1 MPRLARSGAYI
12 FLLMV
17 AAVPSSAAA
26 QPVLSVSPTL
36 VNVHGYVGTNP
47 TSQTIQV
54 QNTGKRALKWSVVG
68 PTDGWLTV
76 SPTSGTNS
84 GNIVLSFQTSALPV
98 GVYGT
103 SFAVRSNTGA
113 SFIVTVGLQ
122 IDTATALTLPPPPPP
137 PTATSP
143 DGATTPPAASIVDGS
158 GSVWTIG
165 AGRSILR
172 NNVAAANGVGDLILW
187 LGGSIYVNN
196 LSYPDAN
203 GSWWQW
209 VGGSWSRL
217 AGDPR
222 TPSVSLAPAPQ
233 PAPAPSGVGPQS
245 TISCPAGAVDIWP
258 GTSISSVVASY
269 GGGTTFCIRAGIHY
283 LTSSITPKT
292 GNTFVGEYGAI
303 LDGSSWTTG
312 DDTQAAFRAHNQ
324 DIDYVT
330 IRNLVIRNM
339 PQRGIHAYYYMSNNW
354 TVEYTEIVSSKN
366 VGIVFPGDSLLRN
379 NYIHHNAFS
388 GYMGPYVHNT
398 TLEANEIAY
407 NGWQQKVMESANVT
421 FRNNFVHHNTGAG
434 IWFDSNNTGALVE
447 GNRVEDN
454 GHAGIWYEIS
464 SDAIFR
470 NNVIRRSADTAIFV
484 STSQNVQI
492 YGNTLENNFRGIV
505 YFLNCSTATG
515 QGFDLR
521 NNTAHD
527 NTIVVGTQSG
537 VFANGFSYAG
547 CTATQVAPYAGGSK
561 GLTFSRNTYRVPSLS
576 GWYWLWDATKFW
588 GSWQGLGMD
597 VDGSIS
603 Q

>member
-1 MPRLARSGAYI
+1 MPRLARSGSI
-12 FLLMV
+12 VFLLVFATLPSV
-17 AAVPSSAAA
+17 AVA
-26 QPVLSVSPTL
+26 VSPQKR
-36 VNVHGYVGTNP
+36 VAQGT
-47 TSQTIQV
+47 
-54 QNTGKRALKWSVVG
+54 
-68 PTDGWLTV
+68 
-76 SPTSGTNS
+76 
-84 GNIVLSFQTSALPV
+84 
-98 GVYGT
+98 
-103 SFAVRSNTGA
+103 
-113 SFIVTVGLQ
+113 
-122 IDTATALTLPPPPPP
+122 
-137 PTATSP
+137 TSP
-143 DGATTPPAASIVDGS
+143 DGTTTPPAASVVDAS
-158 GSVWTIG
+158 GAIWTIG
-165 AGRSILR
+165 SGRSILR
-172 NNVAAANGVGDLILW
+172 NNVSAANGVGDLILW

-196 LSYPDAN
+196 LTYPDAN

-209 VGGSWSRL
+209 LGSSWSPA

-222 TPSVSLAPAPQ
+222 TSSSSSSLTGPS
-233 PAPAPSGVGPQS
+233 PSGTTTPPAASILDSSGAIWTIAADRRILRSSVQAANGVGDLILWFNSTIYVNNRIYPDANGSWWQWLGSGWSPIPGDPRTSSTLTAAPPPPSPSAVGPQS
-245 TISCPAGAVDIWP
+245 TITCPVGAVNIWP
-258 GTSISSVVASY
+258 GMSISSTVASY
-269 GGGTTFCIRAGIHY
+269 GGGTTFCIHAGVYY

-292 GNTFVGEYGAI
+292 GDIFVGEYGAI

-354 TVEYTEIVSSKN
+354 TVEYTEIASSKN

-379 NYIHHNAFS
+379 NYIHHNAYA

-398 TLEANEIAY
+398 TLEGNEIAY
-407 NGWQQKVMESANVT
+407 NGWEQKVMESANVT

-492 YGNTLENNFRGIV
+492 YGNTLENNFRSIL
-505 YFLNCSTATG
+505 YFLNCYTATG

-527 NTIVVGTQSG
+527 NTIIVGTQNG
-537 VFANGFSYAG
+537 VIANGFSYGG
-547 CTATQVAPYAGGSK
+547 CTSTQVAPYAAGLK

-576 GWYWLWDATKFW
+576 GWYWIWDATKFW

-597 VDGSIS
+597 VDGSVS